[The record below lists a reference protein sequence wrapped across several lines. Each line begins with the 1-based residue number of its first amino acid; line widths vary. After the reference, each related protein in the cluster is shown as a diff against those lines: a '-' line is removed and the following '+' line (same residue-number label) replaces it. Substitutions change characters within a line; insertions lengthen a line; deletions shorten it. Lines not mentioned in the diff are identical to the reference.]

1 MTILQGSLPCCLVG
15 ALSVRRSL
23 DHSLSNPE
31 VVGLQHLRSVS
42 QMIQISSTFVL
53 SKSISNVWYS
63 AVLVLAALMLKIDV
77 LAKADMIGIRS
88 QAGVYG

>member
-1 MTILQGSLPCCLVG
+1 
-15 ALSVRRSL
+15 
-23 DHSLSNPE
+23 
-31 VVGLQHLRSVS
+31 
-42 QMIQISSTFVL
+42 MIQISSTFVL